1 MGSASDRQV
10 WPASWRPPGEQGDIR
25 YPTPIEDFL
34 DFLTDVELSAPRP
47 QNADTSPFG
56 KVANLI
62 EDQIQGGHR
71 TGYTQTKLGGSE
83 LSLAVN
89 DKLRIDLYN
98 ASSSI
103 KQLAPLLLYLRY
115 RAAPNQTLIIDEPEM
130 NLHPEGQAKLLEALA
145 MLANLGVHVL
155 LTTHSPYSHGPS
167 QQPDCGR
174 RAKSK
179 ARKARQAKHLY
190 MGDPAAFL
198 SPADVSAYEMRTEG
212 LVSLADPEYGIRWD
226 TLSDVSA
233 ELQRRYF
240 AIVEEPRGRTRAK

>member
-1 MGSASDRQV
+1 MLSARRYRLLRDRERLALFRGSASDRQV
-10 WPASWRPPGEQGDIR
+10 WPAKLALLREQGDIL
-25 YPTPIEDFL
+25 PTPIEDFL

-155 LTTHSPYSHGPS
+155 LTTHSPYFMAHLNSLIAA
-167 QQPDCGR
+167 D
-174 RAKSK
+174 AKSK

-190 MGDPAAFL
+190 WETLPPSSPPPTSAPA
-198 SPADVSAYEMRTEG
+198 R
-212 LVSLADPEYGIRWD
+212 
-226 TLSDVSA
+226 
-233 ELQRRYF
+233 
-240 AIVEEPRGRTRAK
+240 